1 MDMPYESESESGFT
15 NEDLAG
21 LITGLDLQEPMSIEE
36 FLDPLEENQID
47 AILTDE
53 ELLEAAQTQ
62 EEDKEQDEMEQ
73 MSGLTECFSY
83 KEQIRAFTIVKS
95 VLEDRENLES
105 EEIRSI
111 LQRLKWTQSE
121 IREEARKEMELHII
135 QPSITDYFHRS

>member
-1 MDMPYESESESGFT
+1 MDMVYESESEPGFS
-15 NEDLAG
+15 NEDLTG
-21 LITGLDLQEPMSIEE
+21 FITSLDLEDPMSIEE
-36 FLDPLEENQID
+36 FLNPLEEDQTD
-47 AILTDE
+47 AILTNE

-111 LQRLKWTQSE
+111 LQKLKWTQSE
-121 IREEARKEMELHII
+121 IREKARKEMEIHII
-135 QPSITDYFHRS
+135 QPSITDYFHRN